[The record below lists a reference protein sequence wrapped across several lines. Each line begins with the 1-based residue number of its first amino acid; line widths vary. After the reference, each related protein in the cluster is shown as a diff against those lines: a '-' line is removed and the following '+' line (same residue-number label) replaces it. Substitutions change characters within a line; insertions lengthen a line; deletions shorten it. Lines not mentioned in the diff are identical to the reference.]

1 MMKQIL
7 FILFTAIFTMAAVTT
22 NPTKTG
28 IGGGNSTISPGAAD
42 WAVYIGDFT
51 DNVVV
56 TASGPMYFGGINLH
70 GATSGTGVSS
80 FQSNA
85 VIDSESFGIRAFNLP
100 SAAGYYSLQ
109 ADPEAWKTGVATVRM
124 GVRVKYE
131 DVPVS
136 GGEDYYH
143 FIGGTSGN
151 GLALAATNYSV
162 LGIQLAENATN
173 FVVRTHN
180 GTAAVTHDTGVAF
193 AADTWF
199 NLEIE
204 ISASATK
211 AWIDGVQVLSAG
223 AVPAAETTMVLI
235 PLLGVRVGSP
245 SAVRSIYYDW
255 AYLAYKNP
263 NGRGSTSSGGPF

>member
-1 MMKQIL
+1 MKQIL

-22 NPTKTG
+22 DSTKTG
-28 IGGGNSTISPGAAD
+28 IGGGGSSAISPGSSD
-42 WAVYIGDFT
+42 WVVYIGDFT

-56 TASGPMYFGGINLH
+56 SASGALYMGGANLQ
-70 GATSGTGVSS
+70 GVTSGTGVSS
-80 FQSNA
+80 FHANS
-85 VIDSESFGIRAFNLP
+85 VIDSESFGVRAFVLP
-100 SAAGYYSLQ
+100 SNAGYYSLQ

-124 GVRVKYE
+124 GARVKYAN
-131 DVPVS
+131 VPVS
-136 GGEDYYH
+136 GGENYYH
-143 FIGGTSGN
+143 FIGGTSGS
-151 GLALAATNYSV
+151 GIALAAANYSV
-162 LGIQLAENATN
+162 LGIQLTENATN
-173 FVVRTHN
+173 FIVRTHN
-180 GTAAVTHDTGVAF
+180 GTTAVTHDTGVAF
-193 AADTWF
+193 AADAWF

-223 AVPAAETTMVLI
+223 AVPAAETNMVLV

-245 SAVRSIYYDW
+245 TVVRNIYYDW